1 MPAEPLL
8 RIRGLAVVAGGRTLL
23 RGLDLDVRPG
33 EVVAFQGASGSGKTT
48 LLRTLA
54 CLQDP
59 ADGTVEL
66 SDGAPRDLGWPA
78 WRRRLMLV
86 PQLPVMLADTVGEEL
101 AYACRYHGHRK
112 SHDRDRALRILAALR
127 LDQVSEDTA
136 PHTLSVG
143 QQQRLALVRA
153 LLLDPT
159 VLLLDEPTSALDPEA
174 AAAVRTVVR
183 QEVTDRGAAAL
194 VVSHDG
200 DATARWC
207 DRTIDLAAHLEAARA

>member
-1 MPAEPLL
+1 MTAHPLL
-8 RIRGLAVVAGGRTLL
+8 RIRDLAVVAGGRTLL
-23 RGLDLDVRPG
+23 RGLDLDLGPG
-33 EVVAFQGASGSGKTT
+33 EVVAFQGVSGSGKTT

-59 ADGTVEL
+59 ADGTLEL
-66 SDGAPRDLGWPA
+66 GAKTPPVVGWPA
-78 WRRRLMLV
+78 WRRQVMLV

-101 AYACRYHGHRK
+101 AYACRYHGRRDP
-112 SHDRDRALRILAALR
+112 HDRDRALMLLTALR
-127 LDQVSEDTA
+127 LDQVTEATA
-136 PHTLSVG
+136 PQTLSVG

-207 DRTIDLAAHLEAARA
+207 DRTIDLAVHLDEARA